1 MWDTLRRNYSEDLV
15 RKARNMKLTS
25 DRKGAVFDFPTSEL
39 KIFEKVSEGL
49 TDGLKVH
56 KCEVL
61 PEIIDNEMRRQNYGN

>member
-1 MWDTLRRNYSEDLV
+1 
-15 RKARNMKLTS
+15 MKLTS
-25 DRKGAVFDFPTSEL
+25 DRKGAVFDFPTNEL

>member
-1 MWDTLRRNYSEDLV
+1 MRRNYSEDLV

-25 DRKGAVFDFPTSEL
+25 DRKGAVFDFPTNEL